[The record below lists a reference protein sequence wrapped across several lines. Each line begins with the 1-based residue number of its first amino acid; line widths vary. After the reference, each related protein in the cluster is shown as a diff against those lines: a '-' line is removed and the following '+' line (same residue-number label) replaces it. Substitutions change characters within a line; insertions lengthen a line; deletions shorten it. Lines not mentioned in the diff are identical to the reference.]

1 MEADANK
8 LFFPLTATS
17 TVGLFF
23 PSATSIQSQIEMDAH
38 ERTRL
43 EASRDRR
50 PALAAVSPGKGFWR
64 QQMDHVCSHIRA
76 HAQNN
81 PDFRS
86 TIGEP
91 RLGKI
96 ITATIHEDLNG
107 EEVTITVTFARRDGK
122 EMWKEKSKAISS
134 SLRAFNLS
142 GSKEE
147 LRASRKQ
154 TQNGIRTT
162 AKGKK
167 QKRKGKE
174 TDKVKLS
181 EQDKLLLKEIG
192 PKGEGSGEEVQ
203 RLLDEG
209 ANPECESSD
218 GIRAIILATVN
229 KHAESIPPLVNA
241 GAKLNT
247 KSIAKGNTALHEA
260 VLQGADGLKCIDTLL
275 GLGARTN
282 VANDSGQTAYDLAMS
297 SGLDSVTQRFT
308 SSVGDE
314 MLQKLTK
321 PKKVRSLD
329 EEEF

>member
-1 MEADANK
+1 MSRNC
-8 LFFPLTATS
+8 FFSFTATS

-107 EEVTITVTFARRDGK
+107 EEVTLTVTFARRDGK

-154 TQNGIRTT
+154 TQNGLRTT

-192 PKGEGSGEEVQ
+192 PKGEGRDEEVQ

-218 GIRAIILATVN
+218 GIPAIILATVN
-229 KHAESIPPLVNA
+229 KHAEIIPPLVNA

-247 KSIAKGNTALHEA
+247 KSLAKGNTALHEA

-321 PKKVRSLD
+321 PKKVRSFD
-329 EEEF
+329 EEF

>member
-1 MEADANK
+1 
-8 LFFPLTATS
+8 
-17 TVGLFF
+17 
-23 PSATSIQSQIEMDAH
+23 
-38 ERTRL
+38 
-43 EASRDRR
+43 
-50 PALAAVSPGKGFWR
+50 
-64 QQMDHVCSHIRA
+64 MDHVCSHIRA

-107 EEVTITVTFARRDGK
+107 EEVTLTVTFARRDGK
-122 EMWKEKSKAISS
+122 EMWKEKSKALSS
-134 SLRAFNLS
+134 SLKALNHYSS
-142 GSKEE
+142 GSQSKED

-154 TQNGIRTT
+154 TQNGLKTT

-174 TDKVKLS
+174 NNRDKLS
-181 EQDKLLLKEIG
+181 EEDKGLLKEIG
-192 PKGEGSGEEVQ
+192 AKGEGREDEVQ

-209 ANPECESSD
+209 ANAECVSTD
-218 GIRAIILATVN
+218 GTPAIIVATIN
-229 KHAESIPPLVNA
+229 KHADSLPLLVNA
-241 GAKLNT
+241 GAKLNAKNMT
-247 KSIAKGNTALHEA
+247 KGNTALHEA
-260 VLQGADGLKCIDTLL
+260 VLQGADGIKCIDALL

-282 VANDSGQTAYDLAMS
+282 VANDAGQTAYDLAMTT
-297 SGLDSVTQRFT
+297 GLDSVTQRFT

-321 PKKVRSLD
+321 PKKVRSVD
-329 EEEF
+329 EDF

>member
-1 MEADANK
+1 MESEA
-8 LFFPLTATS
+8 L
-17 TVGLFF
+17 
-23 PSATSIQSQIEMDAH
+23 
-38 ERTRL
+38 ERSRL
-43 EASRDRR
+43 DASRDRR

-64 QQMDHVCSHIRA
+64 QQMDHVCSHIRT
-76 HAQNN
+76 HVQNN
-81 PDFRS
+81 PDFRA

-107 EEVTITVTFARRDGK
+107 EEVTLTVTFARRDGK
-122 EMWKEKSKAISS
+122 ELWKEKSKALSS
-134 SLRAFNLS
+134 SLRALNLYGSES
-142 GSKEE
+142 GSKED
-147 LRASRKQ
+147 LGRSRKQ
-154 TQNGIRTT
+154 TQNGLRTT
-162 AKGKK
+162 TKGKK

-174 TDKVKLS
+174 NTKIKLN

-192 PKGEGSGEEVQ
+192 ARGEGRDEEVQ

-218 GIRAIILATVN
+218 GIPALILATIN

-241 GAKLNT
+241 GAKINVKGIT
-247 KSIAKGNTALHEA
+247 KGNTALHEA
-260 VLQGADGLKCIDTLL
+260 VHLGANGLKCIDTLL

-282 VANDSGQTAYDLAMS
+282 VANDAGQTAYDLAMS
-297 SGLDSVTQRFT
+297 SGLDSVVQRFT

-321 PKKVRSLD
+321 PKKARSVD
-329 EEEF
+329 EDF

>member
-1 MEADANK
+1 
-8 LFFPLTATS
+8 
-17 TVGLFF
+17 
-23 PSATSIQSQIEMDAH
+23 
-38 ERTRL
+38 
-43 EASRDRR
+43 
-50 PALAAVSPGKGFWR
+50 
-64 QQMDHVCSHIRA
+64 MDHVCSHIRV

-81 PDFRS
+81 PDFRA

-107 EEVTITVTFARRDGK
+107 EEVTLTVTFARRDGK
-122 EMWKEKSKAISS
+122 EMWKDKSKALSS
-134 SLRAFNLS
+134 SLRALNLYRAES
-142 GSKEE
+142 GSREE

-154 TQNGIRTT
+154 TQNGLRTT

-174 TDKVKLS
+174 TGKVKLS
-181 EQDKLLLKEIG
+181 DLDKSLLKEIG
-192 PKGEGSGEEVQ
+192 PLGKGRDEEVQ

-209 ANPECESSD
+209 ANAECESTV
-218 GIRAIILATVN
+218 GLPAIVLAAKN
-229 KHAESIPPLVNA
+229 NHAESIPPLVNA

-247 KSIAKGNTALHEA
+247 KSITKGNTALHEA
-260 VLQGADGLKCIDTLL
+260 VLLGADGLRSIDALL

-282 VANDSGQTAYDLAMS
+282 VANDAGQTAYDLAMS
-297 SGLDSVTQRFT
+297 AGLDSVAQRFT

-321 PKKVRSLD
+321 PKKVRSVD
-329 EEEF
+329 EDF

>member
-1 MEADANK
+1 MESEA
-8 LFFPLTATS
+8 L
-17 TVGLFF
+17 
-23 PSATSIQSQIEMDAH
+23 
-38 ERTRL
+38 ERSRL
-43 EASRDRR
+43 DASRDRR

-76 HAQNN
+76 HVQNN
-81 PDFRS
+81 PDFRA

-107 EEVTITVTFARRDGK
+107 EEVTLTVTFARRDGK
-122 EMWKEKSKAISS
+122 ELWKEKSKALSS
-134 SLRAFNLS
+134 SLRALNLYGSES
-142 GSKEE
+142 GSKED
-147 LRASRKQ
+147 LGRSRKQ
-154 TQNGIRTT
+154 TQNGLRTT

-174 TDKVKLS
+174 NTKIKLS

-192 PKGEGSGEEVQ
+192 ARGEGRDEEVQ

-218 GIRAIILATVN
+218 GIPALILATIN

-241 GAKLNT
+241 GAKINV
-247 KSIAKGNTALHEA
+247 KSITKGNTALHEA
-260 VLQGADGLKCIDTLL
+260 VHLGANGLNCIDTLL

-282 VANDSGQTAYDLAMS
+282 VANDARQTAYDLAMS
-297 SGLDSVTQRFT
+297 SGLDSVVQRFT

-321 PKKVRSLD
+321 PKKARSVD
-329 EEEF
+329 EDF